1 MSAGASKNLLIQQK
15 EVVLS
20 IEHIMSIE
28 PGWLHAC
35 SYDDEWYFGAANY
48 ISVEN
53 YYVNI

>member
-20 IEHIMSIE
+20 IEHMSIE

-53 YYVNI
+53 YYVSI